1 MKKRKPILSEV
12 APGELWIEFPIK
24 TIDPRIQRYFEQL
37 ESRLSNWSKEQGF
50 RLHTVYTYFA
60 MSVRFNHFQIGNKV
74 MKEYISSILS
84 VLEFDRTE
92 MIPMNERIKQIPV
105 SYGGECG
112 PDLTVVA
119 DRCGL
124 TTKEVIQIHSEPL
137 YFVYFLGFLPGFP
150 YLGGLDARIHTPRRS
165 VPRNQVTA
173 GSIAIG
179 GEQTGV
185 YPVESPGGWH
195 VIGKTDVKMMG
206 PSNEP
211 FVRPGDWV
219 QFVPTS

>member
-1 MKKRKPILSEV
+1 MKENKPILSEV

-24 TIDPRIQRYFEQL
+24 TIDPRIQRYFEQV
-37 ESRLSNWSKEQGF
+37 ESRMVEVSREKGF

-74 MKEYISSILS
+74 MKEYISSIIS

-92 MIPMNERIKQIPV
+92 MIPVKERIKQIPV
-105 SYGGECG
+105 TYGGKSG
-112 PDLTVVA
+112 PDLTDVA
-119 DRCGL
+119 NRCGL

-165 VPRNQVTA
+165 VPRNSVMA
-173 GSIAIG
+173 GSVAIG

-195 VIGKTDVKMMG
+195 IIGKTDVKMMG
-206 PSNEP
+206 SADQT

-219 QFVPTS
+219 QFVPNS